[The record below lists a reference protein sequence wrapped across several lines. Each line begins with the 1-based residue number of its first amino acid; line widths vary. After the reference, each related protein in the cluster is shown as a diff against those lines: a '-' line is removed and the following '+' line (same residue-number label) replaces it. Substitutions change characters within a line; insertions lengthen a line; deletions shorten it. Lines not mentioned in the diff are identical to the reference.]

1 MICVSALLMTGCG
14 TVHNQVNESLRMN
27 RMAAEMQK
35 QRSQAAAVA
44 SEGERSDDS
53 IIRIQV
59 YMKGEWVTIKQFQGL
74 TSSP

>member
-1 MICVSALLMTGCG
+1 
-14 TVHNQVNESLRMN
+14 MN